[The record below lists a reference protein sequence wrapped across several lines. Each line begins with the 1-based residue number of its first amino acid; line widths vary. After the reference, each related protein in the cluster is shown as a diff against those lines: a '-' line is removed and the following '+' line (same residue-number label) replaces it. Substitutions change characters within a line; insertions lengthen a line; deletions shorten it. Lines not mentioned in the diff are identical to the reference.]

1 MQMAV
6 SNFNVETTKLRYH
19 CSSIMH
25 IALLLA
31 NAQERKD
38 ATLSCP
44 HASKLRMITFST
56 KILMLK
62 NLSITQVHSSL
73 PTVC

>member
-1 MQMAV
+1 MAV
-6 SNFNVETTKLRYH
+6 SNVETTKLRYH

-31 NAQERKD
+31 NAQDRKD

-56 KILMLK
+56 KMLMLK

-73 PTVC
+73 PTAC

>member
-1 MQMAV
+1 
-6 SNFNVETTKLRYH
+6 
-19 CSSIMH
+19 MH

-31 NAQERKD
+31 NAQDRKD